1 MSLSA
6 GTRVGPYEIV
16 SVLGA
21 GAMGEV
27 YRARDSALGRDVAI
41 KVLPSAFTRDPDR
54 VARFERE
61 ARALAALNHP
71 NIATIHGREV
81 GDSGLALVMELVEGP
96 TLAERLAHNT
106 RRDGSRGL
114 PLSEALTIARQ
125 IAEALDA
132 AHDKGIVH
140 RDLKPANIKI
150 TPDGVVKVLDFGLA
164 KLTSRAEDSDAH
176 ATGSP
181 TMTASSTREGLVVG
195 TAGYMSPE
203 QARGQFVDKRTDIWA
218 FGCVLYEMLA
228 GRPAFAR
235 ATVSDTLAAVLEH
248 EPDWSAA
255 PEMPLLVHRVLQR
268 CLTKD
273 VKQRLRD
280 VGDARADL
288 EEASLSVPA
297 MSAQPIPRLRMR
309 AWHIVS
315 LFAVALAA
323 IAAAYLRTLTTIP
336 ETRLDLTTPST
347 NDPASFA
354 VSHDGRTVAFV
365 ASVDGVSRLW
375 VRSLASAVP
384 HPLEGTEG
392 GAFPFWSSDGRS
404 IGFFADGSLK
414 RISVAGGAPQTL
426 AKAANGRG
434 GDWNDEGTILFT
446 PSAAS
451 PLFRV
456 PASGGQPVA
465 VTQLKAPEH
474 ASHRFPRFL
483 ADGRRFLFF
492 VRGSPGARGIYA
504 GSLNTTDIKLI
515 RQADTA
521 PVLVG
526 AEYLLST
533 RQAVL
538 FAQRIDANASIVGD
552 EIRVEQ
558 RVAVYTG
565 FDLAAVSASPTGVIA
580 YRSEPTGGRR
590 QLLWLDRSGREIGRI
605 GAPDAATP
613 RNPNISPDGR
623 AVTFDRTVNGNRDI
637 WVVELARGAMR
648 RVTSD
653 ASAESNGSWS
663 PDGKRLAFTSNRRG
677 AFDLYE
683 RRLEGAEQDHV
694 LLVTPFG
701 KSALDWSPDGR
712 FLLFSENEPD
722 TGTDLWILPREPNA
736 KPLVFVQT
744 PVNEVRGEF
753 SPDGK
758 WIAYDSNESGRFEV
772 YVRRFPAG
780 VEKRQVSTNGGAQPR
795 WRPDGKEIYYVA
807 PDLRLTAVSVIPS
820 VDGTSLDIA
829 GVTPLFTVPFAEG
842 AVPSSH
848 RQQYDVSSNGLFLI
862 NAAVD
867 EEVTPPIRM
876 ILNWKP

>member
-1 MSLSA
+1 VALSP
-6 GTRVGPYEIV
+6 GTKLGSYEISALIGV
-16 SVLGA
+16 G
-21 GAMGEV
+21 GMGEV
-27 YRARDSALGRDVAI
+27 YRATDTNLKRQVAI
-41 KVLPSAFTRDPDR
+41 KVLPDLVAADAER
-54 VARFERE
+54 VARFQRE
-61 ARALAALNHP
+61 AEVLAALNHP
-71 NIATIHGREV
+71 NIAHIHGLERSR
-81 GDSGLALVMELVEGP
+81 GTIALVMELVEGP
-96 TLAERLAHNT
+96 TLADRIAQGPIPVDEV
-106 RRDGSRGL
+106 L
-114 PLSEALTIARQ
+114 PIAKQ
-125 IAEALDA
+125 IAEALET
-132 AHDKGIVH
+132 AHEQGIIH
-140 RDLKPANIKI
+140 RDLKPTNIKVRA
-150 TPDGVVKVLDFGLA
+150 DGTVKVLDFGLA
-164 KLTSRAEDSDAH
+164 KVMEPTAPLSTSVPQ
-176 ATGSP
+176 SP
-181 TMTASSTREGLVVG
+181 TITTPAMTQAGVILG
-195 TAGYMSPE
+195 TAAYMSPE
-203 QARGQFVDKRTDIWA
+203 QARGQPIDKRTDIWA

-235 ATVSDTLAAVLEH
+235 ATVSDTLAAVLGH

-255 PEMPLLVHRVLQR
+255 PEMPLHVHRVLRR

-309 AWHIVS
+309 AWHIV
-315 LFAVALAA
+315 LLVAVALAA
-323 IAAAYLRTLTTIP
+323 IAAAYVRTLTTIP

-354 VSHDGRTVAFV
+354 VSPDGRTVAFV

-392 GAFPFWSSDGRS
+392 GAFPFWSPDGRS

-414 RISVAGGAPQTL
+414 RIEVAGGAPQTL

-558 RVAVYTG
+558 RVAVYPG

-613 RNPNISPDGR
+613 RSPNISPDGR

-663 PDGKRLAFTSNRRG
+663 PDGKRLAFGSNRRG

-701 KSALDWSPDGR
+701 KGALDWSPDGR
-712 FLLFSENEPD
+712 FLLYFENEPD

-758 WIAYDSNESGRFEV
+758 SIAYDSNESGRFEV

-807 PDLRLTAVSVIPS
+807 PDLRLMAVSVIPS
-820 VDGTSLDIA
+820 VDGTSVEIA

-842 AVPSSH
+842 AVPGSE
-848 RQQYDVSSNGLFLI
+848 RQQYDVSSNGRFLI